1 MSNNNTQNKT
11 QKGAFNTSLKQ
22 RDNQSRAGR
31 APRFRIRRSL
41 FKKYLTF
48 GLTILLT
55 SFVAL
60 SVTMY
65 IYVNNYW
72 ENEKKQNLIDNAQR
86 VAQAVETSAVYLPA
100 SHTLILDEWK
110 LFGLTFSSI
119 SEIID
124 ADIFIVDN
132 KGQCLFCTEDDGCV
146 HDTKNLPSYVLAAT
160 AAGEFFES
168 GSLGGY
174 YQDSRYTAGVPI
186 SAETDEGEGII
197 AFCYA
202 STSDTF
208 VSGLPVTFLQI
219 FFTAAAIMLVI
230 IIIFVAAMSYSMS
243 RPLRQMSSA
252 AKKFAVG
259 DFSARVQ
266 VKSDDEIGELATAF
280 NYMADS
286 LSSSEN
292 MRRSFISNV
301 SHELKTPMTTIAGF
315 IDGILDGTIP
325 PERQQH
331 YMRIVSNEV
340 KRLSRLVT
348 SMLSLSRIDRGELK
362 VNKQKFDLFS
372 MLITILASYEQKIV
386 ERKLH
391 ITGLENFRSI
401 TVYADPD
408 LMYQV
413 IYNLIENAVKFTN
426 EGGTINFAVEETR
439 YDISVMISNTG
450 PGIAPEDIRYVF
462 DRFYKTDKSRS
473 MDKKGMGL
481 GLYIAKTIMRLHGG
495 DIFVD
500 SRVNEYTRFTFRL
513 PRTEP
518 RKTAA
523 EKHKTDNNE
532 FVETTAS
539 NETEE

>member
-1 MSNNNTQNKT
+1 MPRTGK
-11 QKGAFNTSLKQ
+11 
-22 RDNQSRAGR
+22 

-55 SFVAL
+55 SFIAL

-65 IYVNNYW
+65 IFVNNYW
-72 ENEKKQNLIDNAQR
+72 EKEKKQNLIDNAQR
-86 VAQAVETSAVYLPA
+86 VANAIETSAVYLPA
-100 SHTLILDEWK
+100 SHTLILDEHK

-132 KGQCLFCTEDDGCV
+132 KGKCLFCTEDDGCI
-146 HDTKNLPSYVLAAT
+146 HDSNTLPSYVLAAT

-168 GSLGGY
+168 GNLKGY
-174 YQDSRYTAGVPI
+174 YPDSRYTAGVPI
-186 SAETDEGEGII
+186 IAGSDDSDGVGII

-202 STSDTF
+202 STADTF

-219 FFTAAAIMLVI
+219 FFTAAAVMLVI
-230 IIIFVAAMSYSMS
+230 VIIFVAFMSYSMS

-259 DFSARVQ
+259 DFSVRVK
-266 VKSDDEIGELATAF
+266 VNSDDEIGELATAF

-286 LSSSEN
+286 LSSSES

-315 IDGILDGTIP
+315 IDGMLDGTIP
-325 PERQQH
+325 PERQPH

-362 VNKQKFDLFS
+362 VNKKKFDLFS
-372 MLITILASYEQKIV
+372 MLITILASYEQKII
-386 ERKLH
+386 ERNLH
-391 ITGLENFRSI
+391 IAGLENFRSI

-413 IYNLIENAVKFTN
+413 MYNLIENAVKFTN
-426 EGGTINFAVEETR
+426 EGGTITFGVEETV

-450 PGIAPEDIRYVF
+450 PGIAPEDIRFVF

-481 GLYIAKTIMRLHGG
+481 GLFIAKTIMRLHGG

-513 PRTEP
+513 PRTEERSKP
-518 RKTAA
+518 A
-523 EKHKTDNNE
+523 EKSSSKY
-532 FVETTAS
+532 VETTAS